1 MVGGKLCR
9 WPLGPAA
16 KGAGG
21 GGDIMRVLPHLLQVL
36 LPPAE
41 VPSFLNFGFPGS
53 RMDTES
59 FLDQPSSH
67 IPRRQLL
74 VHTGKTEFLSA
85 TLSNSHPA
93 QGCGGG
99 SSDETEFLSAT
110 LSHSHPAQGCG
121 GGVGVQM
128 SS

>member
-1 MVGGKLCR
+1 MATGTSSKGG
-9 WPLGPAA
+9 WGW
-16 KGAGG
+16 GG
-21 GGDIMRVLPHLLQVL
+21 HYESFATSFTSI

-99 SSDETEFLSAT
+99 VQVRLSS
-110 LSHSHPAQGCG
+110 
-121 GGVGVQM
+121 
-128 SS
+128 

>member
-1 MVGGKLCR
+1 MVGGTFCR

-21 GGDIMRVLPHLLQVL
+21 GWGDIMRALPHLLQVI

-59 FLDQPSSH
+59 FLDQPSFH
-67 IPRRQLL
+67 IPRRQLP
-74 VHTGKTEFLSA
+74 VHIGKTES
-85 TLSNSHPA
+85 
-93 QGCGGG
+93 
-99 SSDETEFLSAT
+99 LSAT

-121 GGVGVQM
+121 AGSDELVK
-128 SS
+128 SF